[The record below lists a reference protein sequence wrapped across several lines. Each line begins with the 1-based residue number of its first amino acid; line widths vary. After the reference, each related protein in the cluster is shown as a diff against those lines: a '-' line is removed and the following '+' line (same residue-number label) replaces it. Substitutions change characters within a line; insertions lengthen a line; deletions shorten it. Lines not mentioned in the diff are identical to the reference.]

1 MSLPT
6 RGTSYDQDH
15 TVFVYHFWLLSSHI
29 MFSRSIHI
37 VSCVRPLFSY
47 GWVIFH
53 CMDISLCL
61 STLPRMDIWVVSAFW
76 LLWIM
81 LWRTLGYKFLFESLL
96 ALLLYK
102 QQGVELS
109 DHKVSVFSFMKNTN
123 RFSSKVFVT
132 FYIPMNNV
140 QESPLEQ
147 SLQTFVWSVLILV
160 ILGGVK

>member
-1 MSLPT
+1 MCVCVRRVWLFATPWTVAHQAPLSMEFPSQEYRSGLPGIKPMSLESPALAGRFFT
-6 RGTSYDQDH
+6 TSAS
-15 TVFVYHFWLLSSHI
+15 W
-29 MFSRSIHI
+29 
-37 VSCVRPLFSY
+37 
-47 GWVIFH
+47 
-53 CMDISLCL
+53 
-61 STLPRMDIWVVSAFW
+61 
-76 LLWIM
+76 
-81 LWRTLGYKFLFESLL
+81 E
-96 ALLLYK
+96 ALDK